1 MTRRLRSAFTEHFLG
16 GTVRDRLENAL
27 PEHKTWEK
35 RMDGEGSIDVLFAGV
50 GGQGII
56 LASEVL
62 AMLGLEAGCDVKQ
75 SEVHG
80 MAQRGG
86 SVTSHVRIGRRV
98 SSPTIEHGRAGYLVS
113 FEMLEA
119 LRFVSYLRDDGTAFV
134 NTQRIAPITVSTGA
148 AEYPEDI
155 EDKIRGRCSRVV
167 FVDGLEIAQAAGSI
181 RSVNVAMLGALSTH
195 LPYEVDLW
203 RQCIRKRVPEK
214 TLEVNMAAFEAGR
227 SAAATGG

>member
-1 MTRRLRSAFTEHFLG
+1 
-16 GTVRDRLENAL
+16 
-27 PEHKTWEK
+27 
-35 RMDGEGSIDVLFAGV
+35 MDGVESIDVLLAGV

-86 SVTSHVRIGRRV
+86 SVTSHVRLGRQV
-98 SSPTIEHGRAGYLVS
+98 SSPTIEQGQAGFLVS

-119 LRFVSYLRDDGTAFV
+119 LRTTSYLRKDGAAFV
-134 NTQRIAPITVSTGA
+134 NTQRIPPITVSTGA
-148 AEYPEDI
+148 AEYPADI
-155 EDKIRGRCSRVV
+155 ENRIREGCRQVA
-167 FVDGLEIAQAAGSI
+167 FIDGLGIAEAAGSI
-181 RSVNVAMLGALSTH
+181 RSVNVALLGALSTA
-195 LPYEVDLW
+195 LPFETDLW
-203 RQCIRKRVPEK
+203 GQCIRKRVPEE

-227 SAAATGG
+227 SAATAGC